1 MSRSCKVLS
10 TTISTEFFTHIM
22 FLFILCSSIYKIVIY
37 DKVRVIG
44 GINHDPPV
52 QCWVPKLVYNNK
64 LNILAKV
71 KGFMSKSEKKIKN
84 IFKNLNIFA
93 NLSYMVKLILN
104 SITIW
109 GGGRAFF
116 YV

>member
-64 LNILAKV
+64 LNILAKASCQSL
-71 KGFMSKSEKKIKN
+71 KKKFKIFSKI
-84 IFKNLNIFA
+84 
-93 NLSYMVKLILN
+93 
-104 SITIW
+104 
-109 GGGRAFF
+109 
-116 YV
+116 